1 MSGPL
6 LIAYDGSE
14 DGANAIAAAGHLLV
28 PRPALVV
35 HSYVGFSRI
44 LVRTDPRP
52 EITGPLAEAV
62 AQLRAD
68 DREEAER
75 LALEGARLA
84 GEAGLDAEPVTAE
97 QDGGAWRTI
106 LALAKERGVSAIVA
120 GARGRSG
127 VKSALLGNVST
138 GLVHHSDVPVLV
150 VPVSSG
156 DQATGPVLLCYDDSE
171 NARHAIEQAGQLA
184 ANKEATVLHVW
195 QSWVPHAPTYVPV
208 VSGAIGSMARELDE
222 IADEQSSEL
231 TGLGVAAATA
241 ANFDAD
247 SVSERCN
254 GAVWQAILESSDRA
268 DASLIVL
275 GSRGMTGLSAV
286 LGSVSHGVL
295 HHSER
300 PVLIV
305 PPAGGR

>member
-14 DGANAIAAAGHLLV
+14 GAANAIAAAGHLV
-28 PRPALVV
+28 APRPALVV

-44 LVRTDPRP
+44 LVRTDPQP
-52 EITGPLAEAV
+52 VIAGPLAEAV

-68 DREEAER
+68 DREGAER
-75 LALEGARLA
+75 LALEGVRLA
-84 GEAGLDAEPVTAE
+84 GEAGLGAEPVTAE
-97 QDGGAWRTI
+97 RDGGAWRTI
-106 LALAKERGVSAIVA
+106 LAIAKERGVSAIVA

-127 VKSALLGNVST
+127 LRSALLGSVST

-150 VPVSSG
+150 VPASSG

-195 QSWVPHAPTYVPV
+195 QPWVPHTPKYVPI
-208 VSGAIGSMARELDE
+208 VSGAVGSMARELDE

-231 TGLGVAAATA
+231 TDLGVAAATA
-241 ANFDAD
+241 ANFNAD
-247 SVSERCN
+247 GVSERCD
-254 GAVWQAILESSDRA
+254 GAVWHAILETSDRA
-268 DASLIVL
+268 NASLIVL

>member
-14 DGANAIAAAGHLLV
+14 DAANAIAAAGHLLAA
-28 PRPALVV
+28 RPVLV
-35 HSYVGFSRI
+35 
-44 LVRTDPRP
+44 
-52 EITGPLAEAV
+52 LAEAV
-62 AQLRAD
+62 ARPRAD
-68 DREEAER
+68 DREAAER
-75 LALEGARLA
+75 LALEGAGLA
-84 GEAGLDAEPVTAE
+84 GEAGLDAEPVTTG
-97 QDGGAWRTI
+97 QDGGPWRAI
-106 LALAKERGVSAIVA
+106 LAVAKERRASAIVA

-127 VKSALLGNVST
+127 LTSAVLGSVAT

-150 VPVSSG
+150 VPVSSA
-156 DQATGPVLLCYDDSE
+156 DQASGPVLLCYDDSE
-171 NARHAIEQAGQLA
+171 NARRAIERAGRLA
-184 ANKEATVLHVW
+184 ANKKATVLHVW
-195 QSWVPHAPTYVPV
+195 QSWVPHAPAYVPV
-208 VSGAIGSMARELDE
+208 VSNAVGSMARELDE

-231 TGLGVAAATA
+231 TGLGVAAARA

-247 SVSERCN
+247 SMSKRCN
-254 GAVWQAILESSDRA
+254 GAVWQAILEASDRA

-275 GSRGMTGLSAV
+275 GSRGTTGLSAV